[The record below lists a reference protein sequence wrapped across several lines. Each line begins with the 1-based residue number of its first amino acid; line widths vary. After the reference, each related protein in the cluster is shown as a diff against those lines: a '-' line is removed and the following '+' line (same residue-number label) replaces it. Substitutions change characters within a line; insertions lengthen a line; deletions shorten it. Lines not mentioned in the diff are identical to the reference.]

1 MGRHRRDPARRLR
14 QLAGRAHRPGPAA
27 RALGDVRGHGPVV
40 GGADPD
46 EHPPRGIP
54 RRAPAVPRASGGAV
68 LHPPPAQLGGH
79 RHHLQGPPRPQLRP
93 RRRAAHPAAGPGL
106 AGEARARHGR
116 DRLRGVMAVHPVP
129 HPHLPGRRTPDP
141 EVDVR
146 GGPARRR
153 RPGPHVLPDHPAP
166 AEVHD
171 HHLVDPHGRRVAGVL
186 RPHLRPHRG
195 RAWRQHP
202 SVGPGDVQA
211 GLPGE
216 PDGSGQRH
224 RRHPG
229 GPRPGLGPPPATD
242 RRRQLEHEP
251 AGRGLTWP
259 PRCVPGPV
267 RPWGAGSAARAAAA
281 RTAPTGG
288 AAGWLWLLIV
298 IVPIYWIVITSFKT
312 QSNYFA
318 MNPLA
323 PPTEPTLD
331 NYKLVI
337 ENDFIRYFVNSTV
350 VTLGAVVPA
359 VLVSFM
365 AAYAIVRA
373 AGAMRALRWMN
384 SLFLMGLAIPLQA
397 AIIPVYL
404 IVIRLHMYDSL
415 LAIILPS
422 IAFAIPLSVL
432 VLTNFIRDVPKELFD
447 SMRVDGASEW
457 GTLRHLAFP
466 LTRPA
471 LVTVSIYNG
480 LAIWNGFL
488 LPLILTQSPSQRT
501 LPLAL
506 WSFQGEFSINV
517 PAVLASVVLTTLP
530 ILALYAIG
538 RRQLLSGLTAG
549 FSK

>member
-1 MGRHRRDPARRLR
+1 VATTLRAGTRQAAGGQKRRSRGRGARRPNWL
-14 QLAGRAHRPGPAA
+14 
-27 RALGDVRGHGPVV
+27 
-40 GGADPD
+40 
-46 EHPPRGIP
+46 
-54 RRAPAVPRASGGAV
+54 
-68 LHPPPAQLGGH
+68 
-79 RHHLQGPPRPQLRP
+79 
-93 RRRAAHPAAGPGL
+93 
-106 AGEARARHGR
+106 
-116 DRLRGVMAVHPVP
+116 
-129 HPHLPGRRTPDP
+129 
-141 EVDVR
+141 
-146 GGPARRR
+146 
-153 RPGPHVLPDHPAP
+153 
-166 AEVHD
+166 
-171 HHLVDPHGRRVAGVL
+171 
-186 RPHLRPHRG
+186 
-195 RAWRQHP
+195 
-202 SVGPGDVQA
+202 
-211 GLPGE
+211 
-216 PDGSGQRH
+216 
-224 RRHPG
+224 
-229 GPRPGLGPPPATD
+229 
-242 RRRQLEHEP
+242 
-251 AGRGLTWP
+251 
-259 PRCVPGPV
+259 
-267 RPWGAGSAARAAAA
+267 
-281 RTAPTGG
+281 GG

-312 QSNYFA
+312 QSNYFQT
-318 MNPLA
+318 NPFM
-323 PPTEPTLD
+323 PPSEPTLD

-337 ENDFIRYFVNSTV
+337 EADFVRYFVNSTI

-373 AGAMRALRWMN
+373 AGDRWTLRLVN

-404 IVIRLHMYDSL
+404 IVIRLHMYDTL

-432 VLTNFIRDVPKELFD
+432 VLSNFIRDVPKELFD

-457 GTLRHLAFP
+457 STLWHLAFP

-488 LPLILTQSPSQRT
+488 LPLILTQSPTQRT

-506 WSFQGEFSINV
+506 WTFQGQYSVNV

-530 ILALYAIG
+530 ILALYVIG

>member
-1 MGRHRRDPARRLR
+1 MD
-14 QLAGRAHRPGPAA
+14 AGT
-27 RALGDVRGHGPVV
+27 
-40 GGADPD
+40 
-46 EHPPRGIP
+46 
-54 RRAPAVPRASGGAV
+54 RRAAGG
-68 LHPPPAQLGGH
+68 QKRRSRGRGGH
-79 RHHLQGPPRPQLRP
+79 RPNWL
-93 RRRAAHPAAGPGL
+93 
-106 AGEARARHGR
+106 
-116 DRLRGVMAVHPVP
+116 
-129 HPHLPGRRTPDP
+129 
-141 EVDVR
+141 
-146 GGPARRR
+146 
-153 RPGPHVLPDHPAP
+153 
-166 AEVHD
+166 
-171 HHLVDPHGRRVAGVL
+171 
-186 RPHLRPHRG
+186 
-195 RAWRQHP
+195 
-202 SVGPGDVQA
+202 
-211 GLPGE
+211 
-216 PDGSGQRH
+216 
-224 RRHPG
+224 
-229 GPRPGLGPPPATD
+229 
-242 RRRQLEHEP
+242 
-251 AGRGLTWP
+251 
-259 PRCVPGPV
+259 
-267 RPWGAGSAARAAAA
+267 
-281 RTAPTGG
+281 GG

-298 IVPIYWIVITSFKT
+298 IVPIYWIVITSLKT
-312 QSNYFA
+312 QSNYFLT
-318 MNPLA
+318 NPFA

-331 NYKLVI
+331 SYKLVI
-337 ENDFIRYFVNSTV
+337 ENDFIRYFVNSV
-350 VTLGAVVPA
+350 IVTLGAVVPA

-373 AGAMRALRWMN
+373 GDDRILRLVN

-404 IVIRLHMYDSL
+404 IVIRMRMYDTL

-432 VLTNFIRDVPKELFD
+432 VLSNFIRDVPKELFD

-488 LPLILTQSPSQRT
+488 LPLILTQSPSKRT

-506 WSFQGEFSINV
+506 WTFQGEFSINV